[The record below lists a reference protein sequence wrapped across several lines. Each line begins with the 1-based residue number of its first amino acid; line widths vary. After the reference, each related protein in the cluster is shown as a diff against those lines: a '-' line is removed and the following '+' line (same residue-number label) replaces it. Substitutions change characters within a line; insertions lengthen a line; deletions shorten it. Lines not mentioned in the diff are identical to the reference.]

1 MDSILKDILM
11 NEWMDK
17 IARNTVNNVNSQKYT
32 FVFVGFHSKYRE
44 KKLKGMYTIKCII
57 LAVGPLRGGGGGP
70 S

>member
-32 FVFVGFHSKYRE
+32 FVFVEFHSKNRE
-44 KKLKGMYTIKCII
+44 KKS
-57 LAVGPLRGGGGGP
+57 LRECTQ
-70 S
+70 